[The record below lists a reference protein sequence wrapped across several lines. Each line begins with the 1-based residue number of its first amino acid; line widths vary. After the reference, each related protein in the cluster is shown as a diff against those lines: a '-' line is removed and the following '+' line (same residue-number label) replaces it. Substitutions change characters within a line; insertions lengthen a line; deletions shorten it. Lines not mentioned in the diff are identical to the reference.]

1 VLGRPQ
7 RAHGTWA
14 ACLKRTRGAWVLP
27 QCWAHSLHR
36 RGVWAAC
43 LERTRGA
50 WVLPQCWTHTWRLG
64 CVGHDPARAQLG
76 DTWLLGHAAGPKG
89 NGFGVITHGQ

>member
-27 QCWAHSLHR
+27 QCWAHPLR
-36 RGVWAAC
+36 TRGAWAAC

-50 WVLPQCWTHTWRLG
+50 
-64 CVGHDPARAQLG
+64 
-76 DTWLLGHAAGPKG
+76 
-89 NGFGVITHGQ
+89 